1 MFPEPRLWAGHFFF
15 FLLIIGLRLFLVD
28 SFGVAQALPKGC
40 PFCEAS
46 SSLMR
51 ISALALKSC

>member
-1 MFPEPRLWAGHFFF
+1 MLPEPRLWAGSFFF
-15 FLLIIGLRLFLVD
+15 FVRIIGLRLLLGD

-46 SSLMR
+46 SSPMR